1 LSKYAA
7 EVVLFIAQT
16 MASNLNFYLFLA
28 VELFQLLP
36 TNLVGLLLLD
46 CPLSFLQC
54 QLEVLVEEVMGEPP
68 V

>member
-7 EVVLFIAQT
+7 EMVLFIDQM
-16 MASNLNFYLFLA
+16 MALNLNFYLFLS
-28 VELFQLLP
+28 VELFQLLS

-54 QLEVLVEEVMGEPP
+54 QLQNCCSHLKLSM
-68 V
+68 